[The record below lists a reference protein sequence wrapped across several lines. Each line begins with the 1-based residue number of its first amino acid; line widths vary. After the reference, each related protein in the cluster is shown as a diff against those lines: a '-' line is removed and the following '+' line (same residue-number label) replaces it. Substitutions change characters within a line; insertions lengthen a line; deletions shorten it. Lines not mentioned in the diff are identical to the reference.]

1 VLTFDLGADNLGD
14 GEPVT
19 IAADGDTVYATGS
32 SLYIASDQRW
42 RMPATGAPA
51 MGLVPPARPDAPASA
66 GSTPAAPPPTMIYRF
81 DISQPGPPAY
91 VASGSVPGYLV
102 DQYAMSEW
110 DGHLRVATT
119 TGTSWAAADGRP
131 PNAVTSES
139 AVYVLATAGPIMRQ
153 VGHVG
158 GLGQGERIYSVR
170 FLGPIGYV
178 VTFRQTDPLYTVDLS
193 DPTQPRVRGAVELT
207 GYSAYLHPA
216 SGTRLIGIGQQ
227 ADAQGHV
234 GGTQVSLFD
243 VSDLVAPARVA
254 TFAISGGHS
263 EAEFDPH
270 AFLYWPAMKLVVVP
284 LETYSKGGPMLP
296 GGGTSSSPPG
306 PQSGALILRIDDSGI
321 SEVGFV
327 SQPTDSQV
335 GYPSAAMI
343 ERSLVI
349 GQTLWTVSNAGIMA
363 TELTNL
369 QQSTWI
375 PFT

>member
-1 VLTFDLGADNLGD
+1 
-14 GEPVT
+14 
-19 IAADGDTVYATGS
+19 
-32 SLYIASDQRW
+32 
-42 RMPATGAPA
+42 
-51 MGLVPPARPDAPASA
+51 
-66 GSTPAAPPPTMIYRF
+66 
-81 DISQPGPPAY
+81 
-91 VASGSVPGYLV
+91 
-102 DQYAMSEW
+102 
-110 DGHLRVATT
+110 
-119 TGTSWAAADGRP
+119 
-131 PNAVTSES
+131 
-139 AVYVLATAGPIMRQ
+139 
-153 VGHVG
+153 
-158 GLGQGERIYSVR
+158 
-170 FLGPIGYV
+170 V

-193 DPTQPRVRGAVELT
+193 DPAQPRVRGTVELT

-227 ADAQGHV
+227 ADAEGHV

-243 VSDLVAPARVA
+243 VSDVVAPARVA

-270 AFLYWPAMKLVVVP
+270 AFLYWPALKLVVVP
-284 LETYSKGGPMLP
+284 LQTYSMGGPTFP

-335 GYPSAAMI
+335 GYPSPAAI
-343 ERSLVI
+343 ERSLII
-349 GQTLWTVSNAGIMA
+349 GQTLWTVSNAGVMA

-369 QQSTWI
+369 QQSRWI